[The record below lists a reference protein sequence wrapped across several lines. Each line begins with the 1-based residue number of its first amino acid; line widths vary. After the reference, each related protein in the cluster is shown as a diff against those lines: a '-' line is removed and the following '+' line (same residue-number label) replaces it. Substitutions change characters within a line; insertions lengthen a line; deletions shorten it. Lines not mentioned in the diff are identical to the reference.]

1 MYKVINFIF
10 VIIIILFFFS
20 IFKFYSSNNN
30 VKKVNLNRNN
40 IEDILKTKITN
51 IPILEN
57 NTNDIIEFNSSF
69 SKDIKNDQPRNYW
82 NLFKVK

>member
-69 SKDIKNDQPRNYW
+69 SEDIKNDEPRNYW